1 MDGRGI
7 ERWLRLFF
15 LSLSL
20 SFSRHLSLN
29 LFSVYLPIYLSIC
42 LSICLS
48 IYLLYLCFCLSVHLS
63 ICPSVHLSI
72 HPSIHPSTHPP
83 IHPSTHPPIHPST
96 HPPIHPPTHPSIHP
110 SIHLS
115 VSTCQSV
122 HLSHA
127 MLLVCLSIYPFIHAS
142 TCPSIRLF
150 KSRSWQLQN
159 EASLRDSRNA
169 SSQLRNDEVLR
180 DFLNF
185 EVDSIKNEAI
195 LRDFLQKWKVACRAD
210 DLVPMHFAIFPVHLS
225 KLLRLPRKSDARSYE
240 VLHLSRKIMSANLK
254 IWCSKMHPVSWNQRP
269 DPNISDEDVSCIA
282 PATRNALS
290 QILCKCPMR
299 AIVFESA
306 AGRTRLTHFCQGA
319 KSIGPATQNRI
330 RTWKIARERQFLTL
344 LTSKCASR
352 HNGVH
357 FVSTSQLPKVVR
369 DR

>member
-1 MDGRGI
+1 MHGL
-7 ERWLRLFF
+7 EVVEALFSF
-15 LSLSL
+15 SLSL
-20 SFSRHLSLN
+20 SPSFSQSFFRLSA
-29 LFSVYLPIYLSIC
+29 YLPIYLSIYLPVYLSALSMF
-42 LSICLS
+42 LSICP
-48 IYLLYLCFCLSVHLS
+48 SVHLS
-63 ICPSVHLSI
+63 ICPSVH
-72 HPSIHPSTHPP
+72 PS

-110 SIHLS
+110 SISPCLSVNLSIYLMQCSLSVYPSIHLSMPPPVHLS
-115 VSTCQSV
+115 VYSKVEVGSSKTKQ
-122 HLSHA
+122 
-127 MLLVCLSIYPFIHAS
+127 VCEIHKMQAHSSETTKFCGTFSI
-142 TCPSIRLF
+142 
-150 KSRSWQLQN
+150 
-159 EASLRDSRNA
+159 
-169 SSQLRNDEVLR
+169 
-180 DFLNF
+180 F

-210 DLVPMHFAIFPVHLS
+210 GLVPMHFAIFPVHLS

-269 DPNISDEDVSCIA
+269 GPNISDEDVSCIA

-299 AIVFESA
+299 AIAFESA

-357 FVSTSQLPKVVR
+357 FVSTFQLPKVVR